1 MDPGLPG
8 ARGFRIDET
17 PPLGAGS
24 GPDPSRVLAT
34 AMASCLGSSLLF
46 CLRKARIEVRA
57 LTVKASGKLVRNER
71 KRLRVGAISVER
83 FIACSPWPKEPP
95 MPRIQPINPVAA
107 TGETATHLATARRMF
122 GGAPNMVTTAAHS
135 PAALEAMLGFFASL
149 GKASLGPKAGEQIAI
164 AQANGCG
171 YCLSTHTATG
181 AMHSLDPA
189 TLVGARH
196 AKAADP
202 KTAALLTLAV
212 AINEARGH
220 IDDATLAS
228 ARKAGLTDTEIVEV
242 VAHVALNVFTNY
254 LNSVAGTMIDFSE
267 VSLTAAA

>member
-1 MDPGLPG
+1 
-8 ARGFRIDET
+8 
-17 PPLGAGS
+17 
-24 GPDPSRVLAT
+24 
-34 AMASCLGSSLLF
+34 
-46 CLRKARIEVRA
+46 
-57 LTVKASGKLVRNER
+57 
-71 KRLRVGAISVER
+71 
-83 FIACSPWPKEPP
+83 

-149 GKASLGPKAGEQIAI
+149 SKASLGPKAGEQIAI
-164 AQANGCG
+164 AIAQANSCG
-171 YCLSTHTATG
+171 YCLSAHTAIG

-189 TLVGARH
+189 TLAGARH

-202 KTAALLTLAV
+202 KTDALLTLAV

-254 LNSVAGTMIDFSE
+254 LNSVAGTIIDFPE